1 MINVLATVHVKKG
14 KVQEFIKLFKTIV
27 PKVRAEKGC
36 IYYFPA
42 VDFKT
47 GLPPQELDGNVVT
60 IMERWE
66 SLEDLI
72 NHISAPY
79 MAEHLEKE
87 KDLVEKSSIKILKEA

>member
-1 MINVLATVHVKKG
+1 MINVIATVHVKKG

-36 IYYFPA
+36 INYFPA
-42 VDFKT
+42 IDLKT
-47 GLPPQELDGNVVT
+47 GLPPQELDENVVT

-66 SLEDLI
+66 SLEDLMV
-72 NHISAPY
+72 HISAPY

-87 KDLVEKSSIKILKEA
+87 KDLVVKSSIKILKEE

>member
-1 MINVLATVHVKKG
+1 MINVIATVHVKKG
-14 KVQEFIKLFKTIV
+14 KVQEFLKLFKTIV

-36 IYYFPA
+36 INYFPA

-47 GLPPQELDGNVVT
+47 GLPPQELDENMVT